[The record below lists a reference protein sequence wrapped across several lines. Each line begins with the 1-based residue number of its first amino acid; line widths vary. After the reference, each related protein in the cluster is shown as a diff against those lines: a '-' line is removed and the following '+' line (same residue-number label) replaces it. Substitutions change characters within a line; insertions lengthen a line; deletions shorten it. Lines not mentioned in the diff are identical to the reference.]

1 MILQNKVLVVTGVGT
16 GLGGEIVKRAYRDGA
31 SVVLAARS
39 QAQIEAMAAEVDPSG
54 ERVLVVP
61 TDITSPEQCQNLV
74 DKTIERFG
82 RIDAFAQVAAL
93 DTVFTGIADVS
104 DEEWRTIYEI
114 NVIGTSRLVAMMA
127 PHMKANG
134 GGSIILIGSQSSFM
148 PLIPQI
154 AYASSKGALMSA
166 MYQMAKELGPDQI
179 RVNTVVPTY
188 MMGPP
193 LQGYADHQAQ
203 ERGIT
208 AEEVLGEISAT
219 MPLGKIPT
227 DGEVAESVIFFA
239 SDRSST
245 ITGQSLLVNSGQL
258 MP

>member
-1 MILQNKVLVVTGVGT
+1 MLLQDKVILVSGVGP
-16 GLGGEIVKRAYRDGA
+16 GLGGEIIKRAFRDGA
-31 SVVLAARS
+31 SVVMAARKTDY
-39 QAQIEAMAAEVDPSG
+39 IEALAEELSPDGSRALAVS
-54 ERVLVVP
+54 
-61 TDITSPEQCQNLV
+61 TDITDPGQCQNLV
-74 DKTIERFG
+74 DKAIEKFG
-82 RIDAFAQVAAL
+82 RIDAFSQVAAM

-104 DEEWRTIYEI
+104 DEEWRETHEI
-114 NVIGTSRLVAMMA
+114 NVMGTSRLVQMIA
-127 PHMKANG
+127 PHMKAAG
-134 GGSIILIGSQSSFM
+134 GGSIILIGSQSSFL

-154 AYASSKGALMSA
+154 AYAASKGALMSA
-166 MYQMAKELGPDQI
+166 MYQMAWELGKDNI

-193 LQGYADHQAQ
+193 LRGYAEHQAQ

-208 AEEVLGEISAT
+208 AEEVLAELASS

-239 SDRSST
+239 SDRAST
-245 ITGQSLLVNSGQL
+245 ISGQHLLVNSAMF

>member
-1 MILQNKVLVVTGVGT
+1 MLQDKVLVVTGVGT

-31 SVVLAARS
+31 SVVLAARN
-39 QAQIEAMAAEVDPSG
+39 QQQIETIAAEISANGD
-54 ERVLVVP
+54 RVLTVP
-61 TDITSPEQCQNLV
+61 TDITNLEQCQNLV
-74 DKTIERFG
+74 DRTLEKFG
-82 RIDAFAQVAAL
+82 HIDAFAQVAAL

-104 DEEWRTIYEI
+104 DEQWRTIYEI
-114 NVIGTSRLVAMMA
+114 NVIGTSRLVAMIA

-193 LQGYADHQAQ
+193 LQGYAEQQAKDLGVSV
-203 ERGIT
+203 ED
-208 AEEVLGEISAT
+208 VLGEISST

-227 DGEVAESVIFFA
+227 DGDVAESVIFFA